1 MCPPID
7 QNGDKEPEL
16 EDRFKIMGQAGPVGS
31 RINKDRYDESE
42 SFLLRTLLY
51 YIFINFIL

>member
-16 EDRFKIMGQAGPVGS
+16 EDRFKIMGQAGPV
-31 RINKDRYDESE
+31 E
-42 SFLLRTLLY
+42 
-51 YIFINFIL
+51 